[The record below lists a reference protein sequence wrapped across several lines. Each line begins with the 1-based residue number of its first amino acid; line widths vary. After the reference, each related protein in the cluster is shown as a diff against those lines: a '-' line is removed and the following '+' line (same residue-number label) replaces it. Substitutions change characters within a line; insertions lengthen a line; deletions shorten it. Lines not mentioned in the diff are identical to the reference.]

1 MIFLEP
7 ILFLNSLLVVV
18 SLKIDNPHPVKRSL
32 FSATPR
38 LPAMQNETLRPESTP
53 IGLAEFKPT
62 INPATLKH
70 ADGTL
75 VDKYGRRI
83 TYVRLSITDRCDFRC
98 TYCMAEEMTFL
109 PRHEVM
115 SLEECLRVASVFVGL
130 GVSKLRITGGEP
142 LVRKDAMWLVKKLGA
157 LPGLDNLV
165 ITTNGSQLDRFA
177 QPLRDAGV
185 KRINISLDTLQ
196 ADRFKKVTR
205 IGELQKVLNGI
216 KAARAAG
223 FKRTKLNAVMM
234 RGTNDD
240 EFVDL
245 VQFAVD
251 HELDISFIEEM
262 PLGEIHGRNNT
273 YISSEE
279 TRQLLAPR
287 FELIPSTENSGG
299 PARYWRIPGSESR
312 IGFIS
317 PHSHNFCDTCNRV
330 RITAKGELYPCLG
343 QNDAVNLLQV
353 LRSDNSEEGLRQ
365 AIIDSMGIKPFG
377 HDFTQQMDA
386 PHVVRFMSMT
396 GG

>member
-1 MIFLEP
+1 M
-7 ILFLNSLLVVV
+7 
-18 SLKIDNPHPVKRSL
+18 H
-32 FSATPR
+32 
-38 LPAMQNETLRPESTP
+38 NETLRPEATP
-53 IGLAEFKPT
+53 DGLTAFTPKVSD
-62 INPATLKH
+62 AAKRH
-70 ADGTL
+70 APGTL

-83 TYVRLSITDRCDFRC
+83 TYIRLSITDRCDFRC

-115 SLEECLRVASVFVGL
+115 SLEECLRVATVFVGL
-130 GVSKLRITGGEP
+130 GVGKIRITGGEP
-142 LVRKDAMWLVKKLGA
+142 LVRKDAMWLIERLGS

-165 ITTNGSQLDRFA
+165 LTTNGSQLDRFA
-177 QPLRDAGV
+177 APLLAAGV
-185 KRINISLDTLQ
+185 KRLNISLDTLRP
-196 ADRFKKVTR
+196 DRFKSITR
-205 IGELQKVLNGI
+205 IGDINKVFNGI
-216 KAARAAG
+216 EAARTAG

-240 EFVDL
+240 EFEDL
-245 VQFAVD
+245 VQFAID
-251 HELDISFIEEM
+251 QELDISFIEEM
-262 PLGEIHGRNNT
+262 PLGEIMGRRGT

-279 TRQLLAPR
+279 TRERLSKR
-287 FELIPSTENSGG
+287 FTLIPSTESSGG

-343 QNDAVNLLQV
+343 QNDAANLLPV
-353 LRSDNSEEGLRQ
+353 LRQDHDDAALRQ
-365 AIIDSMGIKPFG
+365 AIIDSMGIKPYG

-386 PHVVRFMSMT
+386 PQVVRFMSMT

>member
-1 MIFLEP
+1 
-7 ILFLNSLLVVV
+7 
-18 SLKIDNPHPVKRSL
+18 
-32 FSATPR
+32 
-38 LPAMQNETLRPESTP
+38 MQNETLRPESTP
-53 IGLAEFKPT
+53 AGLAEFKPQL
-62 INPATLKH
+62 NPAAQQH
-70 ADGTL
+70 AAGTL

-115 SLEECLRVASVFVGL
+115 SLEECLRVATVFVGL
-130 GVSKLRITGGEP
+130 GVNKLRITGGEP
-142 LVRKDAMWLVKKLGA
+142 LVRKDAMWLIERLGA

-165 ITTNGSQLDRFA
+165 LTSNGSQLDRFA

-196 ADRFKKVTR
+196 ADRFKKITR
-205 IGELQKVLNGI
+205 IGDLNKVLKGI
-216 KAARAAG
+216 DATRAAG
-223 FKRTKLNAVMM
+223 FRRTKLNTVMM

-251 HELDISFIEEM
+251 NELDISFIEEM

-279 TRQLLAPR
+279 TREKLAER

-299 PARYWRIPGSESR
+299 PARYWRLPGSESR
-312 IGFIS
+312 VGFIS

-343 QNDAVNLLQV
+343 QNDAVNLLSV

-365 AIIDSMGIKPFG
+365 AIMDSMGIKPFG

-386 PHVVRFMSMT
+386 PQVVRFMSMT

>member
-1 MIFLEP
+1 
-7 ILFLNSLLVVV
+7 
-18 SLKIDNPHPVKRSL
+18 
-32 FSATPR
+32 
-38 LPAMQNETLRPESTP
+38 MQNETLRPEATP
-53 IGLAEFKPT
+53 IGLAEFKPL
-62 INPATLKH
+62 IDPAKQRH
-70 ADGTL
+70 ENGTL

-83 TYVRLSITDRCDFRC
+83 SYVRLSITDRCDFRC

-109 PRHEVM
+109 PRDEVM

-130 GVSKLRITGGEP
+130 GVNKLRITGGEP
-142 LVRKDAMWLVKKLGA
+142 LVRKEAMWLIERLGA

-165 ITTNGSQLDRFA
+165 MTTNGSQLDRFA

-185 KRINISLDTLQ
+185 KRLNISLDTLK
-196 ADRFKKVTR
+196 AERFKKITR
-205 IGELQKVLNGI
+205 IGDLSKVLKGI
-216 KAARAAG
+216 AAARSAG
-223 FKRTKLNAVMM
+223 FRRTKLNAVMM
-234 RGTNDD
+234 RGGNDD
-240 EFVDL
+240 EFIDL

-251 HELDISFIEEM
+251 NELDISFIEEM
-262 PLGEIHGRNNT
+262 PLGEIHGRNSS

-279 TRQLLAPR
+279 TRTQLAQR
-287 FELIPSTENSGG
+287 FELIPSTEDSGG

-353 LRSDNSEEGLRQ
+353 LRTDPSEQALRQ
-365 AIIDSMGIKPFG
+365 AIVDSMGIKPFG
-377 HDFTQQMDA
+377 HDFTQQMEA
-386 PHVVRFMSMT
+386 PQVVRFMSMT

>member
-1 MIFLEP
+1 
-7 ILFLNSLLVVV
+7 
-18 SLKIDNPHPVKRSL
+18 
-32 FSATPR
+32 
-38 LPAMQNETLRPESTP
+38 MQNETLRPESTP

-62 INPATLKH
+62 INPATLNH
-70 ADGTL
+70 AEGTL

-83 TYVRLSITDRCDFRC
+83 TYVRLSVTDRCDFRC

-109 PRHEVM
+109 PRNEVM

-142 LVRKDAMWLVKKLGA
+142 LVRKNLLWLIRKLGA

-165 ITTNGSQLDRFA
+165 LTTNGSQLDRFA

-196 ADRFKKVTR
+196 AERFKKITR
-205 IGELQKVLNGI
+205 IGDLHKVLNGI
-216 KAARAAG
+216 DAARTAG
-223 FKRTKLNAVMM
+223 FQRTKLNAVMM

-251 HELDISFIEEM
+251 NELDISFIEEM
-262 PLGEIHGRNNT
+262 PLGEILGRSNT

-279 TRQLLAPR
+279 TRQILAPR

-353 LRSDNSEEGLRQ
+353 LRTNNSEDALRQ
-365 AIIDSMGIKPFG
+365 AIVDSMGIKPFG